1 MIRQVILT
9 CLFAYNTIAAGDR
22 LVRKM
27 QYCLRFS
34 SAAGGRICGQ
44 NLCQKNKIIHM
55 KSSTTHDGS
64 LLAVTAAFA
73 SFAQWETAMMTG

>member
-55 KSSTTHDGS
+55 KSSTTHYGS
-64 LLAVTAAFA
+64 LLAVTAAFV